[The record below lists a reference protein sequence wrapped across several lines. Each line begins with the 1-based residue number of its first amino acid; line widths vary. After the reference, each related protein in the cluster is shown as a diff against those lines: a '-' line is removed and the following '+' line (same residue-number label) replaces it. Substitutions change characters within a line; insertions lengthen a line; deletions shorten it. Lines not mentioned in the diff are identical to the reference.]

1 MRNSLV
7 LLFVF
12 YLVSCAPMYSTLEL
26 TGNEKQILQ
35 ALNDQELRKG
45 KIFVLSQT
53 QNGLLAWLDVNGEII
68 EIRDQE
74 LQMFE
79 LKKGEN
85 SIYTYLT
92 LSRDGSG
99 LRVYN
104 CNKEPYIF
112 NAEAF
117 PKDQTHYFVIVENI
131 RHCYMDIHVKEEGFF
146 YSREHP
152 RSIWKLD
159 WRINK

>member
-1 MRNSLV
+1 
-7 LLFVF
+7 
-12 YLVSCAPMYSTLEL
+12 MYSTLEL
-26 TGNEKQILQ
+26 MGNEKQILQ
-35 ALNDQELRKG
+35 TLDIQELRKG

-53 QNGLLAWLDVNGEII
+53 RDGVIAWLDVNGEII
-68 EIRDQE
+68 RIKDQE

-79 LKKGEN
+79 LKKGKN
-85 SIYTYLT
+85 SIYSYLT
-92 LSRDGSG
+92 LSDDGSG

-117 PKDQTHYFVIVENI
+117 PQDQTHYFIIVENT
-131 RHCYMDIHVKEEGFF
+131 RRCYKDIHIKEEGFF

-152 RSIWKLD
+152 RSIWKSD